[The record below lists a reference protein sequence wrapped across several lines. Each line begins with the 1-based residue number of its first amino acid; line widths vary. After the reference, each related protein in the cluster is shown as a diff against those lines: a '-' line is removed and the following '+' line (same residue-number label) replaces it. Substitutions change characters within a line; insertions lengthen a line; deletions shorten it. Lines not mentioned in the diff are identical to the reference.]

1 MFFQKQKQKKVNKY
15 TKFIACT
22 AIVIAIVL
30 AYSIRLFQL
39 QVVNYDYY
47 LKESKMS
54 SAASITVDATRGE
67 ILDRYGRTIAYN
79 REGYNIIL
87 DYTSSSNS
95 RINKTLEKVIKIIKS
110 NKDKWRDKLPIS
122 EKAPYKFTEKSDSSE
137 IKTLKRKLEV
147 QDYANIDECIANMI
161 KNFGLENYSAKTQ
174 RLLMGIRYTMILEDF
189 SITYPYTIA
198 EDISEKTKSIILESS
213 DSFTGVRVKEV
224 CVREY
229 TDDNLA
235 TNLIGTTG
243 PIYAEDWDKYK
254 EKGYSYSDYV
264 GKSGVEEAFEDY
276 LRGTNGIDKAIV
288 NPDTGETEIV
298 TESDPVAGN
307 SVLLSIDIDLQKTAQ
322 KSLKKFMTSLSSK
335 SIYASSASIVCL
347 DVNNGEILAAA
358 NYPTFSMTDYKKNY
372 SKLAKDKSN
381 PLFNRAFQGVY
392 PPGSTFK
399 PVVGS
404 IALTVGSITKNTNFY
419 CKKYYDYYGITFKC
433 MHYHGSIDVV
443 NAISKSCNY
452 FFFET
457 GKRTGIS
464 TLNEYAKLMGYGIK
478 TGVEIP
484 ESSGILAGP
493 AYTQSIKT
501 TWNPGD
507 TLQASIGQSYNLFTP
522 LQIATGTAT
531 IANGGTRYRSHLLHE
546 VRSYDLEDVIVKPS
560 AEVVANTGLSKSA
573 IETVKQGMR
582 SATFDGTASSTF
594 SSYSLKVGG
603 KTGTAENPSPKR
615 DNALFISFA
624 PYKNSEIAVAIN
636 VEEGRYGYLTASV
649 VKDIYDQYYFAK
661 YKGSSIANYDDLIY

>member
-1 MFFQKQKQKKVNKY
+1 MNKY

-224 CVREY
+224 
-229 TDDNLA
+229 
-235 TNLIGTTG
+235 
-243 PIYAEDWDKYK
+243 
-254 EKGYSYSDYV
+254 
-264 GKSGVEEAFEDY
+264 
-276 LRGTNGIDKAIV
+276 
-288 NPDTGETEIV
+288 
-298 TESDPVAGN
+298 
-307 SVLLSIDIDLQKTAQ
+307 
-322 KSLKKFMTSLSSK
+322 
-335 SIYASSASIVCL
+335 
-347 DVNNGEILAAA
+347 
-358 NYPTFSMTDYKKNY
+358 
-372 SKLAKDKSN
+372 
-381 PLFNRAFQGVY
+381 
-392 PPGSTFK
+392 
-399 PVVGS
+399 
-404 IALTVGSITKNTNFY
+404 
-419 CKKYYDYYGITFKC
+419 
-433 MHYHGSIDVV
+433 
-443 NAISKSCNY
+443 
-452 FFFET
+452 
-457 GKRTGIS
+457 
-464 TLNEYAKLMGYGIK
+464 
-478 TGVEIP
+478 
-484 ESSGILAGP
+484 
-493 AYTQSIKT
+493 
-501 TWNPGD
+501 
-507 TLQASIGQSYNLFTP
+507 
-522 LQIATGTAT
+522 
-531 IANGGTRYRSHLLHE
+531 
-546 VRSYDLEDVIVKPS
+546 
-560 AEVVANTGLSKSA
+560 
-573 IETVKQGMR
+573 
-582 SATFDGTASSTF
+582 
-594 SSYSLKVGG
+594 
-603 KTGTAENPSPKR
+603 
-615 DNALFISFA
+615 
-624 PYKNSEIAVAIN
+624 
-636 VEEGRYGYLTASV
+636 
-649 VKDIYDQYYFAK
+649 
-661 YKGSSIANYDDLIY
+661 